1 MSNTAT
7 EIAQPALG
15 PLERK
20 HLQYANYRAVAGG
33 TEITKTH
40 WHIGLANG
48 LGWGFGGMD
57 SSMFSLVS
65 PLIIKEFALDV
76 PTYRSG
82 LQIALLVGIAGL
94 YFWPWLSDR
103 YGRRTLLAINIAL
116 FSLLMPVVALA
127 PTFAVF
133 VAGRSV
139 VNFALNGEWSL
150 GSMLVAETWPAR
162 LRGRVISINRATW
175 CFGVALG
182 AHAGPQTANQR
193 DAVGRRGGERGR
205 PSVVC

>member
-1 MSNTAT
+1 MSDVGVDLAG
-7 EIAQPALG
+7 PAPG

-20 HLQYANYRAVAGG
+20 HLQHANFRAVADG

-40 WHIGLANG
+40 WHIALANG
-48 LGWGFGGMD
+48 LGWGFDGMD

-76 PTYRSG
+76 PSYRSG

-94 YFWPWLSDR
+94 YFWPWLSDH

-127 PTFAVF
+127 PPSPYSSPG
-133 VAGRSV
+133 GR
-139 VNFALNGEWSL
+139 W
-150 GSMLVAETWPAR
+150 
-162 LRGRVISINRATW
+162 
-175 CFGVALG
+175 
-182 AHAGPQTANQR
+182 
-193 DAVGRRGGERGR
+193 
-205 PSVVC
+205 

>member
-1 MSNTAT
+1 MSNTTVEVA
-7 EIAQPALG
+7 EPAFG

-40 WHIGLANG
+40 RHIALANG
-48 LGWGFGGMD
+48 LGWGFDGMD
-57 SSMFSLVS
+57 SSMFGLVS

-116 FSLLMPVVALA
+116 FSLLMPVVAMA

-133 VAGRSV
+133 IAGRSV

-150 GSMLVAETWPAR
+150 GSML
-162 LRGRVISINRATW
+162 
-175 CFGVALG
+175 
-182 AHAGPQTANQR
+182 
-193 DAVGRRGGERGR
+193 GRRLGRRVCAGG
-205 PSVVC
+205 